1 MNRPRRPGARSV
13 QLWGRGHQAG
23 TGERLL
29 AAQAPLLPPSPV
41 GLAKQLAGALRPI
54 SKKARLL
61 GAERR
66 EPGGWEVVCECVC
79 VCVLGGWGGRPSQ
92 LLQPSEQVVSTCGR
106 GGVGGR

>member
-29 AAQAPLLPPSPV
+29 AAQAPLLPPSPA

-66 EPGGWEVVCECVC
+66 EPGGWEVVCEYVC
-79 VCVLGGWGGRPSQ
+79 V
-92 LLQPSEQVVSTCGR
+92 
-106 GGVGGR
+106 